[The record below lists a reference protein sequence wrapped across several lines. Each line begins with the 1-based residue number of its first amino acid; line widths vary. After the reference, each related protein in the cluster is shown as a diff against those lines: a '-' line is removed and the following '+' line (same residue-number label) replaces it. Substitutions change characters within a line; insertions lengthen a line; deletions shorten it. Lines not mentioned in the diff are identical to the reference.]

1 MRTVLSEQHVCGSC
15 GRPVMYLDFGGRI
28 VVCEGRVA
36 IGGPTILLNT
46 HRCLDAVSFVGVA
59 ADGSTPL
66 PEWIVAAI
74 GGTTILL
81 NTHRCCDA
89 VSFVGVAADGS
100 TPLPE
105 WIVGRIHE
113 TLAASPFGLTL
124 SEIRARAF
132 RIDLR
137 HLRLASGHR
146 AASQRPGRR
155 CGRWRRP
162 FVEPGLQDQPRGVR
176 GGGGARV
183 GAQRKSRAWGQ
194 CFGGDPQARHS
205 RLFPTYLIVHG
216 L

>member
-132 RIDLR
+132 SDPESISATSVWQAVTELR
-137 HLRLASGHR
+137 RN
-146 AASQRPGRR
+146 
-155 CGRWRRP
+155 
-162 FVEPGLQDQPRGVR
+162 GLVDVAV
-176 GGGGARV
+176 GGGVHSSNPVYKINPAAFAVVV
-183 GAQRKSRAWGQ
+183 GQG
-194 CFGGDPQARHS
+194 
-205 RLFPTYLIVHG
+205 
-216 L
+216 